1 MLNCILVID
10 DDAITRQLYSMIL
23 EEMEVS
29 ARVEAFPY
37 GVQAIEFI
45 NTFTPEIILMD
56 LNMPGIDGFE
66 VIEELNKNKNRGE
79 MKVIVMS
86 AHFAKGQQ
94 TKIKELGV
102 DNYITK
108 PLSEEK
114 VNEVLSNPQMRK
126 N

>member
-29 ARVEAFPY
+29 DRVEAFPY

-66 VIEELNKNKNRGE
+66 VIEELNKNKNRRE

-114 VNEVLSNPQMRK
+114 VNEVLLKPQMKK